1 MVALTQLGEP
11 EPWRHVIVGREGST
25 QGWGAKDTVL
35 ISRKPFGPAD
45 LARARAAMAAANMQ
59 PIYLPD
65 ERIPGQFTDLLRSSD
80 PAAYERHYRYDI
92 SPVSDNQPFFFYTV
106 QPRDILAFV
115 ANASRRSADFKINK
129 AVPLL
134 YALMAISV
142 LATAIILALPPVVLG
157 ARLPRHKGVLRFLL
171 YFLCIGAGYILIE
184 MALIQKFVLFLGHPT
199 YALTVVIFSML
210 VSSGL
215 GSYFSRRILGDDDR
229 RLYRALILIAVLVA
243 LLAAVVTPLLAA
255 GVGLPLELKFAITV
269 ALISPA
275 GFVMGMP
282 FPTALKRLEEWH
294 KPSVRWAWSLN
305 AAASVLGS
313 VGSLVCAIYL
323 GLVQTLLAG
332 GLLYLAALAVAVRT
346 TKVRDNSVATT
357 VPLAQAPL
365 N

>member
-1 MVALTQLGEP
+1 
-11 EPWRHVIVGREGST
+11 
-25 QGWGAKDTVL
+25 
-35 ISRKPFGPAD
+35 
-45 LARARAAMAAANMQ
+45 
-59 PIYLPD
+59 
-65 ERIPGQFTDLLRSSD
+65 
-80 PAAYERHYRYDI
+80 
-92 SPVSDNQPFFFYTV
+92 V
-106 QPRDILAFV
+106 QPRDIIAFLTR
-115 ANASRRSADFKINK
+115 ASQRSADYKINK

-134 YALMAISV
+134 YALMAISI
-142 LATAIILALPPVVLG
+142 LATIIILALPPVLLG
-157 ARLPRHKGVLRFLL
+157 TRLPRQKGVLRFLF
-171 YFLCIGAGYILIE
+171 YFLCIGAAYILIE

-215 GSYFSRRILGDDDR
+215 GSYFSRRIVGDDDV
-229 RLYRALILIAVLVA
+229 RLHRALILIAVLVA
-243 LLAAVVTPLLAA
+243 VLAAVVTPLLAA
-255 GVGLPLELKFAITV
+255 GVGLPLGLKFAITV

-313 VGSLVCAIYL
+313 VGSLVFAIYM

-332 GLLYLAALAVAVRT
+332 GVLYLVALAVVAGVSRARQNSDLTAVSA
-346 TKVRDNSVATT
+346 V
-357 VPLAQAPL
+357 QARL